1 MYLLSFHL
9 GIGRYSC
16 LWLGIAHVGPLTYV
30 SFPCLPTWCL
40 RPLTKF
46 ASQSLPLPL
55 FLFDS
60 FWSVFNFLI
69 YIWVYESFYLLLYIF
84 DSVSL
89 SFQLGTSLHFTTSEA
104 NFQVTEFQKWLTE
117 KTKKDENY
125 FGQKTT
131 NLSPF
136 KNAISPQSGPNYSLK
151 MSF

>member
-9 GIGRYSC
+9 GIGRYNC

-60 FWSVFNFLI
+60 FCSVFNFLI
-69 YIWVYESFYLLLYIF
+69 YIWVYESFYLYYCTYLTLCL
-84 DSVSL
+84 SL
-89 SFQLGTSLHFTTSEA
+89 SSLALHFTSSEA
-104 NFQVTEFQKWLTE
+104 NFQVTECQKWLNE